1 MLRSHFRDGKE
12 WAQEGLVLS
21 TPSNEACKYFDS
33 ALTQFVGLY
42 DDETSGGLKVTLE
55 NMRAA
60 DPDFVMGHVMS
71 LGLDMCYNGR
81 SRHSDSRL
89 KLDLENLENLVR
101 IQEQVLTPREKSYV
115 EAIRLLGDGYWEEG
129 TRVLDDILVEYPTDM
144 LALKIACGGH
154 FFQGHLQHIRDNVGR
169 VLPQWKPT
177 TPLYNYLFGM
187 YAFGLEETNFYSKA
201 EDFARK
207 GLELNPKDGWATHA
221 LAHVFEMQGRT
232 TEGIDFLSSTVKN
245 WELSNLLASH
255 NFWHWALYHIE
266 QGELEAAVDIFDT
279 QIESR
284 LRSGGFLEI
293 VDCTSLLYRLELEGA
308 KVKDRWRE
316 VFEIN
321 RPHVVDHTVAFYD
334 VHVFMSCLGVNDD
347 DAINLMSSC
356 DEFIRENKGSYC
368 NVHADVRSK
377 IIEALQ
383 AYHDGC
389 YNKVV
394 SLLYPIRYKI
404 VQIGGSNAQRDLFN
418 LLLIHAALKSSDRNH
433 HSLAR
438 SLLYERKSLKES
450 SPLTDRLMARA
461 LSLHHV

>member
-1 MLRSHFRDGKE
+1 MFLLKRAFLLDSELAGCSCNGAKRRLSIGLHKTSNLTQLE

-207 GLELNPKDGWATHA
+207 
-221 LAHVFEMQGRT
+221 
-232 TEGIDFLSSTVKN
+232 
-245 WELSNLLASH
+245 LSNLLASH